1 MLVAP
6 GWGRDA
12 EWVCGEEHNH
22 PLSMVQ
28 LLFSYTNYMPDAR
41 RGNIARA
48 ALYKEGLGVELDG
61 AGVELDGAGVLSDV

>member
-1 MLVAP
+1 
-6 GWGRDA
+6 
-12 EWVCGEEHNH
+12 
-22 PLSMVQ
+22 MVQ